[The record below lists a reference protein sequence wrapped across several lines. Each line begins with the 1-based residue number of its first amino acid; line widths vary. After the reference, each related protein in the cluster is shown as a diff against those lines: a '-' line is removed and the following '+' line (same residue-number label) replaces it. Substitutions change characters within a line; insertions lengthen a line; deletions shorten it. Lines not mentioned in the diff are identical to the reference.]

1 MILCWTYWTTSQI
14 TSSTHRHPRPKSH
27 ALSQVYKP
35 PIISQRILEV
45 KYSCFKLHPLRAD
58 TLCSC
63 QSRLGHK
70 MFKPSSAQAIS
81 TSKIRVANWL
91 MFKSQSIFSSSQ
103 LESNSIATS
112 RHFQI
117 SHAHRAAVSSFT
129 RSLMFIS
136 MQWDSLM
143 SSTQPSQDKT
153 PGKPSL
159 GSGLPLALIRLVPT
173 AMS

>member
-1 MILCWTYWTTSQI
+1 
-14 TSSTHRHPRPKSH
+14 
-27 ALSQVYKP
+27 
-35 PIISQRILEV
+35 
-45 KYSCFKLHPLRAD
+45 
-58 TLCSC
+58 
-63 QSRLGHK
+63 
-70 MFKPSSAQAIS
+70 
-81 TSKIRVANWL
+81 

-173 AMS
+173 AMSWSNRRHKIWCFVLRSTKIEFTAMRLRGKRPLLCHQRDASLSVTKLTCIFSRRCCTQPPKVRGESVCTTHAFP